1 MNNSLKISNNGIGGR
16 VAIMVV
22 SLAILV
28 LALVSGPAGAAT
40 VTDEIG
46 RRVEVPD
53 RPARIITLSPSLTE
67 IVFALGLGDRLVGVT
82 RWSDVPAEAKKLP
95 QVGAYISPNLELIVS
110 QAPDLVL
117 ANYEG
122 NPPWVVEKL
131 TQAGIAVYVTQ
142 PSTPQALPASIR
154 RLGRVCGAPVAGER
168 LAREMEAGFA
178 RVENLVSK
186 ARPVKCL
193 LLVGRNPA
201 VAAGTESFHGRLL
214 KLAGGDNA
222 AAGAPGT
229 WPRLSLEYVV
239 KSRPEVIILSTM
251 ERGAEASE
259 LLAHWRS
266 VPGLDEKSGVRIE
279 IVSSDLLD
287 RPGPR
292 MIAGLEA
299 LARAIHPDLFP
310 NKGQAKQ

>member
-1 MNNSLKISNNGIGGR
+1 VNYQVKHIGGGMVGR
-16 VAIMVV
+16 VGALAAAWAMVAW
-22 SLAILV
+22 LLV
-28 LALVSGPAGAAT
+28 PGPARAAS

-53 RPARIITLSPSLTE
+53 RPARIIALSPSLTE

-82 RWSDVPAEAKKLP
+82 HWSDVPARARRLP
-95 QVGAYISPNLELIVS
+95 KVGAYISPNLELIVS

-122 NPPWVVEKL
+122 NPPWVVDKL
-131 TQAGIAVYVTQ
+131 TKAGIAVYVTR
-142 PSTPQALPASIR
+142 PDTPQALPRSIS
-154 RLGRVCGAPVAGER
+154 RLGRVCGAPAAGER
-168 LAREMEAGFA
+168 LAGEMEAGFVRIA
-178 RVENLVSK
+178 NLVSQ
-186 ARPVKCL
+186 AEPVKCL
-193 LLVGRNPA
+193 LLVGRNPV

-214 KLAGGDNA
+214 KMAGGENA
-222 AAGAPGT
+222 AAGAPGN

-251 ERGAEASE
+251 ERGAEARE

-266 VPGLDEKSGVRIE
+266 VPGLDRQSGVRIG
-279 IVSSDLLD
+279 IVSSNLLD

-292 MIAGLEA
+292 IIAGLEA
-299 LARAIHPDLFP
+299 LARAIHPGLFKTESKEQP
-310 NKGQAKQ
+310 